1 MDIAQKLDRNCYFF
15 TFFGDLS
22 SPVISIGV
30 PNPQS
35 NDIE

>member
-1 MDIAQKLDRNCYFF
+1 MDLAQKLDRNCYFF

-22 SPVISIGV
+22 SPVISFV

-35 NDIE
+35 TDME